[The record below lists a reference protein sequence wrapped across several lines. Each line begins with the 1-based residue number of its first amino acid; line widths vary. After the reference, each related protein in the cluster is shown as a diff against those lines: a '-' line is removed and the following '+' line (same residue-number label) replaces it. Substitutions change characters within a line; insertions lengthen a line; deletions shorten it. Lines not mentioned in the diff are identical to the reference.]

1 MRLKVTSKQNNAR
14 FCFVC
19 GVENDEGLHGEFYA
33 LENGML
39 AGYARAKDTHQSY
52 PERVHGGVCGALLDE
67 AIGRVIQIAEPDT
80 WAVTVSLETQYRK
93 PVPCGEKLLVVCRI
107 VEQNRVFFVGEGA
120 IYLPDG
126 TKAVTGKAKY
136 MRLKL
141 DRIAD
146 FEANHETWIC
156 YPGPDDP
163 TEFDIPETEDL
174 YSGKKF

>member
-1 MRLKVTSKQNNAR
+1 MLLKVTAKQNNALH
-14 FCFVC
+14 CFVC
-19 GVENDEGLHGEFYA
+19 GMENEEGLHGEFYA

-39 AGYARAKDTHQSY
+39 AGFATAKDIHQSY
-52 PERVHGGVCGALLDE
+52 PLRVHGGVSGALLDE
-67 AIGRVIQIAEPDT
+67 AIGRVIQIDEPDT

-93 PVPCGEKLLVVCRI
+93 PVPYGEKLLVVCRI

-120 IYLPDG
+120 IYLSDG
-126 TKAVTGKAKY
+126 SKAVSARAKY

-156 YPGPDDP
+156 YPKESDP
-163 TEFDIPETEDL
+163 KEIDIPELEHL
-174 YSGKKF
+174 YLGKK